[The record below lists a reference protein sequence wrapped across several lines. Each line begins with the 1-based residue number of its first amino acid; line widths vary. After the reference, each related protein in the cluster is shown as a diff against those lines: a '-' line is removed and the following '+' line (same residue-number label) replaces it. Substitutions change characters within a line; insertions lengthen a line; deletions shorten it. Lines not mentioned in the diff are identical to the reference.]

1 MSSRPNTGSWKDNLG
16 VLAPAIILALIGF
29 IVAYQFV
36 DPAPPKRIVLATGG
50 ADGAYYLYGQRYQK
64 LLQRNGIE
72 LEVRT
77 TAGSLENLSLLEAD
91 SNGVDV
97 AFVQGG
103 TGELARG
110 EDLLGLASLYF
121 EPLWVFYR
129 ADAPADDVSAF
140 RGKRLAVGPEGSGT
154 RSVAMR
160 ILDDNGISEASATLL
175 PIGGRKAVDAL
186 TGGEADAVFLVASP
200 ESPSVRAL
208 VEDPAIR
215 LLSFRRAAAYTRIH
229 RFLSAVTLPE
239 GVIDMSANVP
249 AKDVVL
255 LAPAAT
261 LVASPKLHPALV
273 GLLLQAADEV
283 HGGGG
288 LFEKR
293 GDFPSEKYL
302 EFPLNPDARRYFRS
316 GPPFLQ
322 RFLPFWVAIFIDR
335 MLVMLL
341 PLLALAFPLMR
352 IMPPVLRWR
361 IRSRIYRW
369 YRELLAMDPAQRV
382 EAVPARLQEYM
393 AAIDRMEQEVA
404 KVEVPLSY
412 ADQLYHLRLHIKL
425 VRDKLEEAISARSE

>member
-1 MSSRPNTGSWKDNLG
+1 VFRRPNTGSWKDYLR
-16 VLAPAIILALIGF
+16 VLTPAISLALIGF

-50 ADGAYYLYGQRYQK
+50 ADGAYYLYGQRYRAV
-64 LLQRNGIE
+64 LQRNGIE

-77 TAGSLENLSLLEAD
+77 TAGSLENLRLLEAD
-91 SNGVDV
+91 SSGVDV

-103 TGELARG
+103 TGESARG
-110 EDLLGLASLYF
+110 QDLVGLSSLYF
-121 EPLWVFYR
+121 EPLWLFYR
-129 ADAPADDVSAF
+129 ADAPANDVGEF
-140 RGKRLAVGPEGSGT
+140 RGKRLAVGPKGSGT

-160 ILDDNGISEASATLL
+160 ILAENGISGSSATLL
-175 PIGGRKAVDAL
+175 PIGGGQAVDAL
-186 TGGEADAVFLVASP
+186 TGGKADAVFLVASP
-200 ESPSVRAL
+200 ESPSVKAL
-208 VEDPAIR
+208 VGNSAIR
-215 LLSFRRAAAYTRIH
+215 LMSFRRAAAYTRIH
-229 RFLSAVTLPE
+229 RFLSSVTLPE
-239 GVIDMSANVP
+239 GVIDLRANVP
-249 AKDVVL
+249 GKDVVL

-261 LVASPKLHPALV
+261 LVASPTLHPALV
-273 GLLLQAADEV
+273 GLLLEAADEV

-293 GDFPSEKYL
+293 GEFPSAKYL
-302 EFPLNPDARRYFRS
+302 EFPLSADAQRYFRS

-352 IMPPVLRWR
+352 IMPPVLRWS
-361 IRSRIYRW
+361 IRSRIFRW
-369 YRELLAMDPAQRV
+369 YRELLAIDPLQHSGADLK
-382 EAVPARLQEYM
+382 RLREYV
-393 AAIDRMEQEVA
+393 AAIERIEKEVS

-425 VRDKLEEAISARSE
+425 VRDKLEDAVSARSE